1 MWTANIKRLKRELKS
16 KVQCLHEAFTQ
27 GFCFQSPLKFLCCP
41 SVSVGSSKASVN
53 GFHSSSLLPYFCF
66 GLFLVIYGIL
76 QNLFHQGSNFPQN
89 LSKMLFYLGAFPSCT
104 SWSFQSLA
112 QITENAVIDIYYA
125 VICTNL
131 SQKHPKKGF
140 FFKRGAHTCHHVS
153 QKCMDKG
160 VSCTQIHGTCIVL
173 LF

>member
-41 SVSVGSSKASVN
+41 SVSLGSSKASVN

-89 LSKMLFYLGAFPSCT
+89 LSKMLFGCLSILYFLIISVTGTNNWERSYWYLLCSD
-104 SWSFQSLA
+104 SYQSL
-112 QITENAVIDIYYA
+112 TK
-125 VICTNL
+125 TP
-131 SQKHPKKGF
+131 QKRF
-140 FFKRGAHTCHHVS
+140 FLKRGAHTCHHVS

>member
-1 MWTANIKRLKRELKS
+1 MKH
-16 KVQCLHEAFTQ
+16 LH
-27 GFCFQSPLKFLCCP
+27 KD
-41 SVSVGSSKASVN
+41 SV
-53 GFHSSSLLPYFCF
+53 SSLLWNSCAVLLSVWAVPRPQWMGFTPAPCFHTSVLGYFWWYMEF
-66 GLFLVIYGIL
+66 YRISFIKEVI
-76 QNLFHQGSNFPQN
+76 FPRTFP
-89 LSKMLFYLGAFPSCT
+89 KCYLGAFPSCT